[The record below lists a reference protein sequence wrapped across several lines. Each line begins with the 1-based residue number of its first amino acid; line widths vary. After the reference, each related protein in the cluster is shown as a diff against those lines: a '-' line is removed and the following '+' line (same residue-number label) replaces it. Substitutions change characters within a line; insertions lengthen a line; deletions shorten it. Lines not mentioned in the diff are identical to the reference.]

1 MSTTCNQQEMETL
14 GSWPIMPQNPH
25 MIHMKPQPLA
35 KAKKSE
41 EEGAMNCLTL
51 EGWLN
56 STMKSLDM
64 LCKTKLEPSTSFV
77 ILEGS
82 QL

>member
-41 EEGAMNCLTL
+41 
-51 EGWLN
+51 
-56 STMKSLDM
+56 
-64 LCKTKLEPSTSFV
+64 
-77 ILEGS
+77 
-82 QL
+82 